1 MQYVAHAVSNRKKV
15 VKFHLD
21 ELKSERYWWRN
32 TLIGSVCRAIP
43 RFQGIERFAMS
54 RWKKLGLKSVYM
66 VKQNIFL
73 FNFESEE
80 SKNRILEEGP

>member
-1 MQYVAHAVSNRKKV
+1 MHSGEQKWWAEVMGNVKCNMLAHAVSNRKKV

-43 RFQGIERFAMS
+43 RFQEIERFAMS
-54 RWKKLGLKSVYM
+54 
-66 VKQNIFL
+66 
-73 FNFESEE
+73 
-80 SKNRILEEGP
+80 